1 MTARPR
7 RQGAKNTGMSTL
19 PIIRDVTEATFQEQV
34 IERSKTVPVLVDFW
48 APWCGPCRTLGP
60 LLEKEIEALGGR
72 VELCKLNT
80 DQDPNL
86 ASQFGIR
93 GIPAVK
99 AFRDGQMVDEFTGVI
114 PVPAI
119 QEFLAR
125 LAPAVDVGTLEGALA
140 ALSAGAI
147 DEGIAILRTL
157 TDKGDTAEAAAFHL
171 AHALFA
177 QSRSREEI
185 RPLLAR
191 ITPQHTFFPRVD
203 SLLRLA
209 DLTNR
214 SPELDVTSALA
225 RVEAAPRD
233 HEARLDLAAAYL
245 RSARIAD
252 ALEALLE
259 SVSRNATIND
269 AAARK
274 SMVAI
279 FDHLDMPG
287 RNPELSREYRRKLQI
302 VL

>member
-1 MTARPR
+1 
-7 RQGAKNTGMSTL
+7 MSTL
-19 PIIRDVTEATFQEQV
+19 PVIRDVTEATFQEQV
-34 IERSKTVPVLVDFW
+34 IERSRTVPVLVDFW

-80 DQDPNL
+80 DEDPNL

-99 AFRDGQMVDEFTGVI
+99 AFRDGQIADEFTGVI
-114 PVPAI
+114 PVPEI
-119 QEFLAR
+119 QAFLAR
-125 LAPAVDVGTLEGALA
+125 LVPTVGVGSLEGALA

-147 DEGIAILRTL
+147 DEGVLILRTL
-157 TDKGDTAEAAAFHL
+157 LVKEGTAEAAAFHL

-177 QSRSREEI
+177 QAKSREEI

-191 ITPQHTFFPRVD
+191 ITPQHEVFPRVD
-203 SLLRLA
+203 ALLRLA
-209 DLTNR
+209 DLTDR
-214 SPELDVTSALA
+214 SPELDVASALA

-233 HEARLDLAAAYL
+233 HDARLLLAAAYL
-245 RSARIAD
+245 RSARVVD

-259 SVSRNATIND
+259 SVSQNAAIND

-274 SMVAI
+274 NMVAI

>member
-1 MTARPR
+1 
-7 RQGAKNTGMSTL
+7 MSTL
-19 PIIRDVTEATFQEQV
+19 PIIRDVTEATFREQV
-34 IERSKTVPVLVDFW
+34 IERSKTVPILVDFW

-119 QEFLAR
+119 REFLAR
-125 LAPAVDVGTLEGALA
+125 LAPTVGVGSLEGALA

-157 TDKGDTAEAAAFHL
+157 TDTGDTAEAAAFHL

-177 QSRSREEI
+177 QAKSREEI

-191 ITPQHTFFPRVD
+191 VKPQHELFPRVD
-203 SLLRLA
+203 ALLRLA
-209 DLTNR
+209 DLADR
-214 SPELDVTSALA
+214 SPELDVASALA
-225 RVEAAPRD
+225 RVEATPRD
-233 HEARLDLAAAYL
+233 HDARLDLAAAYL
-245 RSARIAD
+245 RSASVVD
-252 ALEALLE
+252 ALDALLE
-259 SVSRNATIND
+259 SVSRSATIND

-274 SMVAI
+274 HMVAI

>member
-34 IERSKTVPVLVDFW
+34 IERSRTVPVLVDFW

-60 LLEKEIEALGGR
+60 LLEKEIESMGGR

-119 QEFLAR
+119 REFLAR
-125 LAPAVDVGTLEGALA
+125 LLTDVGAGSLEGALA
-140 ALSAGAI
+140 ALSAGAV

-157 TDKGDTAEAAAFHL
+157 LEKEDTAESAAFHL

-177 QSRSREEI
+177 QAKSRAEV

-191 ITPQHTFFPRVD
+191 ITPQHALFPRIEA
-203 SLLRLA
+203 LLRLT
-209 DLTNR
+209 DLTDR
-214 SPELDVTSALA
+214 APELDVASALA
-225 RVEAAPRD
+225 RVDAAPRD
-233 HEARLDLAAAYL
+233 HDARLDLAAAYL
-245 RSARIAD
+245 RSARLVD
-252 ALEALLE
+252 ALDALLE
-259 SVSRNATIND
+259 SVSRNAAIND

-274 SMVAI
+274 NMVAI